1 MATDVARL
9 SFDAGRHYTG
19 VIAQQGRV
27 SLEAEQN
34 EQRVIEAQERR
45 QELLDIVGTAGTPD
59 NGYAVSSVG
68 GVLTVGIGTMY
79 VGGLRVELD
88 TPAGYDHQPD
98 WLDQPGTELV
108 KEGNEHVVLLL
119 QERDVTA
126 VEDGML
132 YEPAL
137 GGPDGAARTRIVQRI
152 ELLRTLEGTCAGA
165 LGGDEKGWEARGL
178 TFDPATM
185 ELNSNGRLLVTWEG
199 TPEPAN
205 PCEPSSAGGYLG
217 AENQLIRVQI
227 TNIDP
232 AAGTFDIVWGY
243 DDASMLYVVTPDT
256 STNPILTLQRS
267 PVDDYH
273 RPRAGQAVQALRS
286 TAELQSTDAVVEGY
300 VAALGGQVGVLTAP
314 YDPDTKTVQFPAP
327 LPAAYTDPSQTPQL
341 YLRVWEELL
350 TGNQLG
356 TPISLTGTGVQV
368 TISLDGGGI
377 PHVDDY
383 WCIGVRPSTP
393 TTVYPDRLVRTPQPP
408 DGPRQWVCP
417 LAVVTWQDGKLV
429 ILEDCRHHF
438 PPLIDA
444 PPGGCCTIEV
454 HPADA
459 ASGQLAA
466 LIDSAAAGRVPGDLA
481 SRVTVCFAPGRY
493 ELPEPIVL
501 REQHSNLILRGCSE
515 AAVLAAQ
522 PGQEQE
528 FGQGIVVLAGA
539 NNVTVTGFE
548 FELPQV
554 PAPGVVRD
562 TSGTVVKPDVISA
575 IDAVAGNSYV
585 SIGIRP
591 VNCAALEISDCIFL
605 FSAAEQPPATRTV
618 FGAGVFAA
626 GDCPGLLL
634 NRNQFLRPQVQ
645 GKDEGSEYVLA
656 GYLLTPT
663 LVSEITGTAWLAAVL
678 DDAEIRE
685 NVFDGIAVAVA
696 VVALLGSVRVADNQ
710 IRRSY
715 GGVWLID
722 VVAAANADLGGVYEL
737 PGEAADQASLVRTAL
752 AGGLLDAV
760 LQTLVVFSVTFPLPQ
775 LPGFS
780 PAGVTAFDP
789 AQLDQAQT
797 AAEAQRQ
804 DWMRRFVQDVATEHP
819 AARTRRA
826 RTTKAAAAAAERAQ
840 SVPPVDFNQGAGG
853 AQGLVAAAA
862 NQNLQIASA
871 GLAGLAGLARIEAV
885 AGVSEAKLRIERND
899 IECAV
904 AGIQATGPALFVLV
918 SPWGDYIAL
927 AEVSTNLLVSGQSAI
942 AAALFGVAG
951 MTVTGNIVGA
961 SDSETTFS
969 LAVAVTAAA
978 AITGNVIIGQ
988 ASLPAGR
995 PFPPPLDTWLPL
1007 NTVVG

>member
-9 SFDAGRHYTG
+9 SFDPARHYTG
-19 VIAQQGRV
+19 VISQQGRV

-34 EQRVIEAQERR
+34 EQRVIDAEERR

-59 NGYAVSSVG
+59 GGYAVSSVG
-68 GVLTVGIGTMY
+68 GIITVGIGTMY

-88 TPAGYDHQPD
+88 TPVGYDNQPD
-98 WLDQPGTELV
+98 WLDKPLTEFIEV
-108 KEGNEHVVLLL
+108 GNEHVVLLL

-126 VEDGML
+126 VEDGTL

-137 GGPDGAARTRIVQRI
+137 GGPDGAARTRILQRI

-165 LGGDEKGWEARGL
+165 LDGDEKGWAARGL

-199 TPEPAN
+199 TPEPLD
-205 PCEPSSAGGYLG
+205 PCEPSSTGGYLG

-227 TNIDP
+227 ANVDS

-368 TISLDGGGI
+368 TISLDGGGV

-383 WCIGVRPSTP
+383 WCIAVRPSTP
-393 TTVYPDRLVRTPQPP
+393 TTVYPDRLLRTPQPP

-417 LAVVTWQDGKLV
+417 LAVVTWQDGQLV
-429 ILEDCRHHF
+429 ILEDCRNHF

-444 PPGGCCTIEV
+444 QGAGCCAIEV

-459 ASGQLAA
+459 ASGNLAA
-466 LIDSAAAGRVPGDLA
+466 LIDKAAAGRVLGDR
-481 SRVTVCFAPGRY
+481 SGRITVCFGPGRY
-493 ELPEPIVL
+493 ELPGPIVL
-501 REQHSNLILRGCSE
+501 REQHSDLILRACSE
-515 AAVLAAQ
+515 AAVFAAQ

-528 FGQGIVVLAGA
+528 FGQGMVVLAGA
-539 NNVTVTGFE
+539 DNVTIAGFG
-548 FELPQV
+548 FELPEV
-554 PAPGVVRD
+554 PGAGGLRD
-562 TSGTVVKPDVISA
+562 TPGSVVTPDVTGA
-575 IDAVAGNSYV
+575 INALVADSYV

-591 VNCAALEISDCIFL
+591 VSCAALEISDCL
-605 FSAAEQPPATRTV
+605 FTFGAGQQGAPRRV
-618 FGAGVFAA
+618 FGAGVLAA
-626 GDCPGLLL
+626 GDCPGMRL
-634 NRNQFLRPQVQ
+634 NRNQFLRQQVPGQ
-645 GKDEGSEYVLA
+645 DEGSEYVLA

-663 LVSEITGTAWLAAVL
+663 LVSEITGTSWLGALL
-678 DDAEIRE
+678 DDAEIRD
-685 NVFDGIAVAVA
+685 NVFDGIAAA
-696 VVALLGSVRVADNQ
+696 VVVVAALGTFRVIDNQ
-710 IRRSY
+710 IRRGY

-722 VVAAANADLGGVYEL
+722 VAAAVNADLGGVYEL
-737 PGEAADQASLVRTAL
+737 PGAAADQASLVRTAL

-760 LQTLVVFSVTFPLPQ
+760 LETLVVFGITFPLPQ
-775 LPGFS
+775 LPGFQL
-780 PAGVTAFDP
+780 AGVSAFDP
-789 AQLDQAQT
+789 AQLEQAQ
-797 AAEAQRQ
+797 AAAAAQREER
-804 DWMRRFVQDVATEHP
+804 MRQFVQDVVAEHP
-819 AARTRRA
+819 AA
-826 RTTKAAAAAAERAQ
+826 TKAAAAAAAERAKA
-840 SVPPVDFNQGAGG
+840 VPPVDFNRGAGG
-853 AQGLVAAAA
+853 EQGLAAAA
-862 NQNLQIASA
+862 SSRTLQIAYS
-871 GLAGLAGLARIEAV
+871 GLAGLARTKAT
-885 AGVSEAKLRIERND
+885 AGPSESKLRIERND

-904 AGIQATGPALFVLV
+904 PGTQATGPALFVFASLG
-918 SPWGDYIAL
+918 GDEVAL
-927 AEVSTNLLVSGQSAI
+927 AEVSTNLLVSRQSAI

-961 SDSETTFS
+961 SASETTFS
-969 LAVAVTAAA
+969 LTVAVTEVV

-988 ASLPAGR
+988 VSLPENR